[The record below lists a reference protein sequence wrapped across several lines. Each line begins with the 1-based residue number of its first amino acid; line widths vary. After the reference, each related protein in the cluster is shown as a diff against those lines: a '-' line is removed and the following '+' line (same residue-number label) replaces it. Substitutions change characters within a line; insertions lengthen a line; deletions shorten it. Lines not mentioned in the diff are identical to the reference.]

1 MKKII
6 LGLSLILISI
16 FSQAQNGLEQ
26 IIVEK
31 YYVANAAD
39 SAWYMDNVGGVLAVG
54 SITYRLYADM
64 RPGYNL
70 QMISGNAIHNLK
82 FHTSTTFF
90 NDENYGSTTPNFTF
104 INAKKGTTMIDSWIT
119 IGGAISGGST
129 NKKIGVLKTADTD
142 GAVVNANSILQNN
155 DLKAGIPIS
164 VADGLLAGSIPS
176 ITMVGFGTGSADG
189 NSLNN
194 ALGTSGFNDFT
205 VNGSAWSVLGGAT
218 GLDTTNRVL
227 IGQFTTDGIFHYEL
241 NVQIGTP
248 TGGAEVYVSSNPLT
262 PNGNGQN
269 EITIPSLTGTYNVAP
284 NVSITSPANNSYSIN
299 GVPVIINATASD
311 LDGIVKKV
319 EFFVDAISVGVDSIA
334 PYTANYNGVTGTHAL
349 TAKATDNDGY
359 VTTSTAV
366 SLNVV
371 PQNSTWT
378 GAVSNAWSNA
388 ANWDYLPVSI
398 SNVIIPVVTT
408 NYPTVSAATTINNL
422 TLESNASGTA
432 SLLDNSLLT
441 VNGSANVKL
450 YVTGNKWHMLTI
462 PVQTATSNV
471 FHLGIG
477 QPDIYVKG
485 FAAGN
490 WTSLITNTTTPL
502 VPTTGYAIWADTQTA
517 STPNPTI
524 SFNGA
529 INTGNQNITTEANN
543 WNLIGNPYTSS
554 INWNTLSLSNVN
566 GQAVRVWNDALQLYS
581 AYSQLGGSVNGG
593 SQYLAPM
600 QAFFIKALTTNAVN
614 LSDANRVHNNQ
625 AFQKSTNTIN
635 NLVKIK
641 AQRGNYTDE
650 INVVYNTIATNN
662 FDNLYDASKLFV
674 TDNNIPQI
682 STLADNNDL
691 SINIFG
697 SLPAA
702 IPVNIKLGIAD
713 NVVLTASEINNFDSN
728 VSIKLEDI
736 LTGNIQDL
744 RQNPVYSFAAS
755 ANENANRFILHFGM
769 SPNKIS
775 EPSINNTNIYAYGKS
790 IYVNTNES
798 VKEISIYNML
808 GQLIISKTG
817 NGKEINSIT
826 INNASAFYTVRVVTD
841 KATYSE
847 KVFIK

>member
-1 MKKII
+1 MKKIL

-39 SAWYMDNVGGVLAVG
+39 SAWYMDNVGGILPVG

-70 QMISGNAIHNLK
+70 QMVSGNANHNLK

-119 IGGAISGGST
+119 IGGAITGGSS
-129 NKKIGVLKTADTD
+129 NKKIGVLKTTDTD
-142 GAVVNANSILQNN
+142 GAVANTNSILQNN
-155 DLKAGIPIS
+155 DPKAGIAINE
-164 VADGLLAGSIPS
+164 ADGLMAGSIPS
-176 ITMVGFGTGSADG
+176 ITMVGFGTGSADA

-194 ALGTSGFNDFT
+194 ALNTSGFNDFT
-205 VNGSAWSVLGGAT
+205 VNASAWSVLGGAQ
-218 GLDTTNRVL
+218 GLDTNNRVL

-248 TGGAEVYVSSNPLT
+248 TGGVEVYVSINPLT

-284 NVSITSPANNSYSIN
+284 SVSITSPANNTYSFN
-299 GVPVIINATASD
+299 GISIPITASASD
-311 LDGIVKKV
+311 LDGSVKKV
-319 EFFVDAISVGVDSIA
+319 EFFVDGTSVGIDSVA
-334 PYTANYNGVTGTHAL
+334 PYTVNYTSVIGTHAI

-359 VTTSTAV
+359 VTTSTIV
-366 SLNVV
+366 TLNVV

-378 GAVSNAWSNA
+378 GAVSNVWTNA
-388 ANWDYLPVSI
+388 ANWDYLPASI

-408 NYPTVSAATTINNL
+408 NYPTVNTATTINNL
-422 TLESNASGTA
+422 TLESNATGTA

-441 VNGSANVKL
+441 VNGTANVKL
-450 YVTGNKWHMLTI
+450 YVTGNKWHMLSI
-462 PVQTATSNV
+462 PVQSATSGV
-471 FHLGIG
+471 FHLGSG
-477 QPDIYVKG
+477 QADIYVKG
-485 FAAGN
+485 FTAGN

-502 VPTTGYAIWADTQTA
+502 VPTKGYAIWADTQTG

-524 SFNGA
+524 SFTGT
-529 INTGNQNITTEANN
+529 INTGNQPIATETA
-543 WNLIGNPYTSS
+543 WTLIGNPYTSS
-554 INWNTLSLSNVN
+554 LDWSTIGLSNVE
-566 GQAVRVWNDALQLYS
+566 GQAVRVWNHALQLYS
-581 AYSQLGGSVNGG
+581 TYSVIGGSVNGG
-593 SQYLAPM
+593 SQYLSPM
-600 QAFFIKALTTNAVN
+600 QAFFVKGLNTNGINLTN
-614 LSDANRVHNNQ
+614 ANRVHNNQ
-625 AFQKSTNTIN
+625 GFQKSTNTIN

-641 AQRGNYTDE
+641 AQRGTYTDE

-662 FDNLYDASKLFV
+662 FDELYDASKLFV

-682 STLADNNDL
+682 YTLADNNDL

-697 SLPAA
+697 TLPAA
-702 IPVNIKLGIAD
+702 IPINIKLGVAD
-713 NVVLTASEINNFDSN
+713 NVSLTASEFNNFDSN
-728 VSIKLEDI
+728 VSIKLEDV

-755 ANENANRFILHFGM
+755 ANENANRFVLHFGM
-769 SPNKIS
+769 SSN
-775 EPSINNTNIYAYGKS
+775 SINETSNNNTNIYAYGKT
-790 IYVNTNES
+790 IYVNTTES
-798 VKEISIYNML
+798 VKEISVYNML
-808 GQLIISKTG
+808 GQQITSKVG
-817 NGKEINSIT
+817 NNKEINSIA
-826 INNASAFYTVRVVTD
+826 INKASAYYMVRVITD
-841 KATYSE
+841 KATYCE